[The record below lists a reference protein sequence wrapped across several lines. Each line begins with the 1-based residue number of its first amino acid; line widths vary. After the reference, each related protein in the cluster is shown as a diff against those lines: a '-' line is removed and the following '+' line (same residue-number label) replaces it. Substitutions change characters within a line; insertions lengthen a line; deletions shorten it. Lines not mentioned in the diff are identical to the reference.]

1 VEKGRQEMAKIIR
14 EQHKEIEYLKRQRD
28 VASKKNLTTLAPYP
42 VKKAMSIPGKNRI
55 PVCDDRAIVGSI
67 RPKGHDWESE
77 RRYMHDPE
85 SFANE
90 RHLFVK
96 RSILEALPTKVIPV
110 SSPPIRQRSISF
122 SFVVGE
128 LLGDFIEGHDK
139 DVNSFNNRYRDT
151 VSIENNR
158 MISSLRQRLLLLFI
172 TPERRASRCFYA
184 VSYEHRQLIGHL
196 PGVPKGE
203 HISRHFL
210 PVKAFT

>member
-1 VEKGRQEMAKIIR
+1 
-14 EQHKEIEYLKRQRD
+14 
-28 VASKKNLTTLAPYP
+28 
-42 VKKAMSIPGKNRI
+42 
-55 PVCDDRAIVGSI
+55 
-67 RPKGHDWESE
+67 
-77 RRYMHDPE
+77 MHDPE

-96 RSILEALPTKVIPV
+96 RSILEALPTKAIPV

-158 MISSLRQRLLLLFI
+158 IISL
-172 TPERRASRCFYA
+172 
-184 VSYEHRQLIGHL
+184 
-196 PGVPKGE
+196 
-203 HISRHFL
+203 
-210 PVKAFT
+210 